1 MARMTRKLPCPLED
15 KDILERADR
24 LAHLHTAIAEVES
37 RRAEA
42 NKAFKED
49 ADLHAANAKVLAKE
63 IRERTVERDVE
74 VVENRDDRRF
84 VVEWIRQDTLECV
97 ESRKMTDDEI
107 VHAKQ
112 GKLPLEKAPPKPKLV
127 PPATADGGGPEVA
140 VDEAKAE
147 KKSKPSA

>member
-15 KDILERADR
+15 KDILDRADR
-24 LAHLHTAIAEVES
+24 LAHLHTAIADVES

-42 NKAFKED
+42 NKAFKEE

-63 IRERTVERDVE
+63 IRERSVERDVE

-112 GKLPLEKAPPKPKLV
+112 GKLPLDKAPAKPKLV
-127 PPATADGGGPEVA
+127 PATPDGGGPEYA
-140 VDEAKAE
+140 DEDEKPKAE
-147 KKSKPSA
+147 KKSKP